1 MDEHSLHLY
10 NVLTEYREHLKDIEA
25 PEQIRAVVDS
35 VMASLTHEEYAD
47 EDELELLA
55 TYIEDFDGDN
65 PESESVL
72 DVIREYEENAA

>member
-10 NVLTEYREHLKDIEA
+10 NVLTEYREHLKDMEA
-25 PEQIRAVVDS
+25 PEHFRALVDS
-35 VMASLTHEEYAD
+35 VLSSLTHEEYAD

-55 TYIEDFDGDN
+55 SYVEEFDGDN
-65 PESESVL
+65 QESEAVL

>member
-1 MDEHSLHLY
+1 MDEHSLNLF
-10 NVLTEYREHLKDIEA
+10 NVLNEYREHLKDIEA
-25 PEQIRAVVDS
+25 PEQIRSVVDS
-35 VMASLTHEEYAD
+35 VLASLTQEEYAD

>member
-25 PEQIRAVVDS
+25 PEHIRTVVDS
-35 VMASLTHEEYAD
+35 VLSSLTHEEYAD
-47 EDELELLA
+47 EDELELLSS
-55 TYIEDFDGDN
+55 YVEEFDGDN

>member
-25 PEQIRAVVDS
+25 PEQIRTVVDS
-35 VMASLTHEEYAD
+35 VLSSLTHEEYAD

-55 TYIEDFDGDN
+55 SYVEEFDGDN